1 MLTIYKASAGSGKT
15 YTLAYEYIKTLL
27 GVKAEGKDGYT
38 LNSDKYSPTGHRQ
51 RRRHRGILAI
61 TFTNKATEE
70 MKARIM
76 SELNSLAKDG
86 SKAEYTAKLTALL
99 GCTQA
104 ELAEEADAALRE
116 ILHDYRHFNVSTID
130 SFFQMVLRTFA
141 REVDHQGDYEVE
153 LNDRY
158 AVAAGV
164 GMLFDE
170 LNFGEAPR
178 EEQIKNWISGYMRKR
193 IANGESFNVFDR
205 SSQLSGEVVMYVK
218 KMCGEDFKP
227 YAAAT
232 QDYLDDPA
240 RLERYREA
248 IMTEREGLKEAMQN
262 AAKAALEGLDAEAG
276 GRAIAKSALVGILEI
291 AAKGMMPDA
300 SKLAIGIPDKAKTFK
315 AILREDGED
324 KDVYAVTKLPKIKKQ
339 TVFPPASLTEL
350 LRGAAR
356 AVQGAFARDCILRDL
371 SDATT
376 SLEFLGLARRYV
388 ADFRRENNLVLMSDT
403 NDLLRRI
410 INGAEVP
417 FIYERIGMELHTFLI
432 DEFQDTSVM
441 QWDNLR
447 PLVAN
452 SIDEADSLIIG
463 DEKQAIYRFRNSDS
477 SLLHHRVAQED
488 FPERHTERGSAPA
501 DNTNYRSAH
510 GVVRFNNAL
519 FSRLASQYGVDGYE
533 NVRQS
538 LSGKQAGLEA
548 YVCVRPMASLLP
560 AAPDDGV
567 KPTAAELREAST
579 DAMAAEIIREHE
591 AGYAW
596 SRIAVLVRR
605 RDEAKVVVDALMR
618 RHPSIPLVS
627 NEGLRLDSSA
637 AVRLIVSMLKFVDR
651 TYTSEEAADG
661 EEPRY
666 ASYGDILMML
676 SRFEYELGRGGCS
689 PTEALDRAVNGS
701 GSDELRAEAS
711 GVRSTKAANL
721 SALVEVIISR
731 NVPEEQREREF
742 AYISAFQDV
751 VLDYCTAYNPSVHAF
766 LAWWE
771 QNGSKQT
778 VGASATLDAVTVM
791 TVHKAKGLEWDCVHI
806 PFANWEIEP
815 RSEDVWLETDAVAV
829 GEAAD
834 RPPVLALPLSR
845 VWTAAGSP
853 FAEKYAENAAL
864 QVADNLNMTYVAF
877 TRPRRELHVHYDP
890 SRGIG
895 KLLQPALTATHP
907 SDTTPEGLALPE
919 GATGEEGVYVYGR
932 PTAPKK
938 RDEAEEAEKARKE
951 AENVCPTPHYVVR
964 FRDDTR
970 ELTTIDDMTTHDP
983 DLGIGNEESKLE
995 AVPLIAHTPEEQA
1008 RALAATRG
1016 NNLHNIL
1023 AKMAVAGD
1031 LERAVAAT
1039 ALREG
1044 LDEETQS
1051 EYTATLRQAFAK
1063 AGEYAERWF
1072 RPGLKVL
1079 TEQTIFVKGRDES
1092 FRPDRIVFYPDGS
1105 IDIVDYKFTSAPDDG
1120 HRTQVKG
1127 YMWMLR
1133 QMGYEHLRGYLW
1145 YPEAGLVLPVS

>member
-15 YTLAYEYIKTLL
+15 YTLAYEYIKALL
-27 GVKAEGKDGYT
+27 GVKAEGKDSYT
-38 LNSDKYSPTGHRQ
+38 LNSARYSPSGHRQ
-51 RRRHRGILAI
+51 RCRHRGILAI

-70 MKARIM
+70 MKARIV
-76 SELNSLAKDG
+76 SKLNSLAKDG
-86 SKAEYTAKLTALL
+86 PEADYADRLTALM

-104 ELAEEADAALRE
+104 ELAEEAGAALRDM
-116 ILHDYRHFNVSTID
+116 LHDYRHFNVSTID

-158 AVAAGV
+158 AVASGV

-178 EEQIKNWISGYMRKR
+178 EAQIKNWIASYMRER
-193 IANGESFNVFDR
+193 IARGQSFNVFDR
-205 SSQLSGEVVMYVK
+205 SSRLSGEVVRYVHR
-218 KMCGEDFKP
+218 MCGEDFKP

-232 QDYLDDPA
+232 QAYLDDPA
-240 RLERYREA
+240 RLRRYRAA
-248 IMTEREGLKEAMQN
+248 IRTARADIAEAMR
-262 AAKAALEGLDAEAG
+262 AAAIAALEGLDAEPG
-276 GRAIAKSALVGILEI
+276 GRAIGKSALVGMLET
-291 AAKGMMPDA
+291 AAKGVMPDA
-300 SKLAIGIPDKAKTFK
+300 SKFAVGDPEKAKTFK
-315 AILREDGED
+315 AILREGGDD
-324 KDVYAVTKLPKIKKQ
+324 KDVYTVSKLPKIKRQ
-339 TVFPPASLTEL
+339 TVFPASTLTAL

-356 AVQGAFARDCILRDL
+356 AMQEAFVRDSVLQML
-371 SDATT
+371 ADATA
-376 SLEFLGLARRYV
+376 SLEFLGLAWKYV

-441 QWDNLR
+441 QWANLR

-477 SLLHHRVAQED
+477 SLLHHRVANDD
-488 FPERHTERGSAPA
+488 FPGRHRERGSAPA
-501 DNTNYRSAH
+501 DNTNHRSAH

-519 FSRLASQYGVDGYE
+519 FTRLAAQYGVEGYE

-538 LSGKQAGLEA
+538 LFGKLDGLGA
-548 YVCVRPMASLLP
+548 YVCVRPMTSL
-560 AAPDDGV
+560 
-567 KPTAAELREAST
+567 TAGTADENARPSSAELRDASV
-579 DAMAAEIIREHE
+579 DAMAAEVVREHE

-605 RDEAKVVVDALMR
+605 RADAREVVDALMR
-618 RHPSIPLVS
+618 RHPEIPLLS

-637 AVRLIVSMLKFVDR
+637 AVRMIVSVLKFVDR
-651 TYTSEEAADG
+651 SYTTDAPADAD
-661 EEPRY
+661 EQRY
-666 ASYGDILMML
+666 ASYGDILLML
-676 SRFEYELGRGGCS
+676 SRFEYELGRGDCTPGQ
-689 PTEALDRAVNGS
+689 ALDRAVDGS
-701 GSDELRAEAS
+701 GGEELRSEAT
-711 GVRSTKAANL
+711 GVRSAKAANL
-721 SALVEVIISR
+721 PALVEVIISR
-731 NVPEEQREREF
+731 NVPEEQRAREF

-751 VLDYCTAYNPSVHAF
+751 VLDYCAAYNPSVHAF

-771 QNGSKQT
+771 QNGAKQT
-778 VGASATLDAVTVM
+778 VGAAATLDAVTVM

-815 RSEDVWLETDAVAV
+815 RSEDVWLETATVAV
-829 GEAAD
+829 GDPDD

-845 VWTAAGSP
+845 LWTAAGSP
-853 FAEKYAENAAL
+853 FAGKYAENATL

-890 SRGIG
+890 SRGVG
-895 KLLQPALTATHP
+895 KLLQPALMSAHP
-907 SDTTPEGLALPE
+907 SDATPEGMPLPE
-919 GATGEEGVYVYGR
+919 GAEGAGGTFVYGE
-932 PTAPKK
+932 PTVP
-938 RDEAEEAEKARKE
+938 EEESPVE
-951 AENVCPTPHYVVR
+951 SDGDVCPTPRYTVC

-970 ELTTIDDMTTHDP
+970 ELTTIDDLTTHDP
-983 DLGIGNEESKLE
+983 DLGIGNEEQKLDD
-995 AVPLIAHTPEEQA
+995 VPAITHSPEEHA
-1008 RALAATRG
+1008 RALAAARG

-1023 AKMAVAGD
+1023 ARMTVAAD
-1031 LERAVAAT
+1031 LPRAVAAT

-1044 LDEETQS
+1044 LDEAVQA
-1051 EYTATLRQAFAK
+1051 EYTATLRHAFDE
-1063 AGEYAERWF
+1063 AGDLAGRWF

-1079 TEQTIFVKGRDES
+1079 TEQTIYVGERGES

-1105 IDIVDYKFTSAPDDG
+1105 IDIVDYKFTSEPRDE

-1127 YMWMLR
+1127 YLAMLR
-1133 QMGYEHLRGYLW
+1133 AMGHTVLRGYLW
-1145 YPEAGLVLPVS
+1145 YPELRLVLPVS